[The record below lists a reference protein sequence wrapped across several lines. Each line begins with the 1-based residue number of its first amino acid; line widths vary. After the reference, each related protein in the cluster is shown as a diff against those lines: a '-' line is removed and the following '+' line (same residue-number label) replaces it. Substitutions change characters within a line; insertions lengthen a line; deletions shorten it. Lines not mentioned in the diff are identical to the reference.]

1 MTSGVQVRLCGR
13 LTVTWAGESLEGAL
27 PGRQGRMLFAY
38 LVLHR
43 DRPVRRDEL
52 TGMLWAEEGPPPGG
66 ESLLAPPLSRLRRAL
81 GPGRLEGRSELSLVL
96 PDDAWIDWEVAWAR
110 GRDARGAL
118 DAGRPADAA
127 AAAREALAIADG
139 RLLPGLEAR
148 WIDEHRAELADLR
161 LDALE
166 ALAVAG
172 AALGGAELPA
182 AQRAARAAV
191 EAAPFRESARAA
203 LLVALRAAGNIA
215 EALVAYE
222 ELRTL
227 LRDELGTV
235 PGPALVALHEE
246 LLRAETAPA
255 PVRPA
260 PPAPAA
266 AAPEPSPPAA
276 DAAPVLPEALTRV
289 AATGIFGR
297 DAELGR
303 LRAALAAARTGTPQV
318 AFVSGE
324 GGIGKTRLVAE
335 LAAAEPGLQV
345 VYGRAD
351 EEDATPF
358 GLWLRLFAGHLA
370 TLDDAALAVLA
381 GEDAADLARLLPEVR
396 LRLPDVPAPPS
407 LDPETE
413 RFRLF
418 AAVVRLLCR
427 MAQDAPLLVLL
438 DDLHWTDR
446 SSLLLLREVV
456 RAPRLGPVLI
466 VGTFREEEVDARH
479 PLGETLAATERE
491 RPALRV
497 RLEGLGDRDV
507 AALVDEQVGD
517 LAADRVRTIREET
530 GGNPFFV
537 KQLVRHLGEGGPRE
551 DVPAGLRDVIA
562 RRVARLPDGADAVLR
577 VAALVGRE
585 FTLDLVAEVAD
596 RDEDEVLD
604 HLDAAVG
611 AGLVAELDAAPG
623 RYVFTHALLR
633 TTLEDTLTGTRR
645 ARLHRRIGEA
655 IEPRLRGDDDRAVAD
670 LARHFAA
677 AGPAEVDRAVLYGL
691 RAADQATRRLA
702 YEEAVELIAGALA
715 ARERDE
721 PFEPFEHAR
730 LLLRLAEAI
739 GRTGRWDEA
748 RDAYARAAA
757 MAREAEAPG
766 LFARA
771 ALGHAG
777 GVWERFGQQDEA
789 SAELLE
795 EALAVMPPEDAPLR
809 AQVLARLGIVL
820 YYLPGAAR
828 RCAVLA
834 DEALATA
841 RRLDDPDT
849 LLLALGAQLYAHW
862 RPGEADL
869 RVHFADE
876 AVAVATEH
884 GPLRTLAEAHA
895 WRAIALLELCR
906 LEEADADLARH
917 AELAER
923 LQQPELLAHAAAV
936 RSMRALQRGDWAEGE
951 EAANLTLAQRRPTP
965 MALQFYGVEMI
976 VLLGEQ
982 LRLAEVID
990 HFERLV
996 KEIGGLPGWRTPLAW
1011 AYAQLGRPEA
1021 ALAELAP
1028 VRADGWAGLPYD
1040 ANFDA
1045 ALAIVAHVADALGD
1059 AELAAEV
1066 EERLRPLADTW
1077 VVLGPGPATLGPV
1090 AYSLGLC
1097 GLVRGA
1103 DPSAVVADLELAIER
1118 CARMDAAPYGA
1129 HARAALAEALDRRGE
1144 PGDDERAAA
1153 LRAEAGAVAARL
1165 GMPRLERRLEAATAR
1180 A

>member
-1 MTSGVQVRLCGR
+1 M
-13 LTVTWAGESLEGAL
+13 AG
-27 PGRQGRMLFAY
+27 
-38 LVLHR
+38 
-43 DRPVRRDEL
+43 
-52 TGMLWAEEGPPPGG
+52 
-66 ESLLAPPLSRLRRAL
+66 
-81 GPGRLEGRSELSLVL
+81 
-96 PDDAWIDWEVAWAR
+96 
-110 GRDARGAL
+110 
-118 DAGRPADAA
+118 
-127 AAAREALAIADG
+127 
-139 RLLPGLEAR
+139 
-148 WIDEHRAELADLR
+148 
-161 LDALE
+161 
-166 ALAVAG
+166 
-172 AALGGAELPA
+172 
-182 AQRAARAAV
+182 
-191 EAAPFRESARAA
+191 
-203 LLVALRAAGNIA
+203 
-215 EALVAYE
+215 
-222 ELRTL
+222 
-227 LRDELGTV
+227 
-235 PGPALVALHEE
+235 
-246 LLRAETAPA
+246 
-255 PVRPA
+255 
-260 PPAPAA
+260 
-266 AAPEPSPPAA
+266 
-276 DAAPVLPEALTRV
+276 
-289 AATGIFGR
+289 
-297 DAELGR
+297 
-303 LRAALAAARTGTPQV
+303 
-318 AFVSGE
+318 
-324 GGIGKTRLVAE
+324 
-335 LAAAEPGLQV
+335 
-345 VYGRAD
+345 
-351 EEDATPF
+351 
-358 GLWLRLFAGHLA
+358 
-370 TLDDAALAVLA
+370 
-381 GEDAADLARLLPEVR
+381 
-396 LRLPDVPAPPS
+396 
-407 LDPETE
+407 
-413 RFRLF
+413 
-418 AAVVRLLCR
+418 
-427 MAQDAPLLVLL
+427 DAPLLVLL

-466 VGTFREEEVDARH
+466 VGTFREEEVDPRH

-517 LAADRVRTIREET
+517 LASDRVRTIREET

-596 RDEDEVLD
+596 RDEDAVLD

-730 LLLRLAEAI
+730 LLLRLAEAT

-795 EALAVMPPEDAPLR
+795 EALAVMPSEDAPLR

-951 EAANLTLAQRRPTP
+951 EAANLTLGQRRPTP

-1028 VRADGWAGLPYD
+1028 VRADGWAGLPRD